1 MKKHF
6 LSGLILSSLF
16 FAHPVF
22 STVIELKDGSKIS
35 GQVLSMSDGVYKI
48 YSESVGV
55 LKIPQSKVR
64 TIHEDNASL
73 SRSKTTAK
81 HSSTAKSPDM
91 ENIQK
96 KILSDEQ
103 MQKSILSLQ
112 ADPQIQAILKDEALM
127 KAIQAQDF
135 NALTSNP
142 KIIELMNNA
151 KIGELTRQLK

>member
-1 MKKHF
+1 MKKYI
-6 LSGLILSSLF
+6 LSGLILSSLLF
-16 FAHPVF
+16 VHPAF

-48 YSESVGV
+48 YSESAGV

-64 TIHEDNASL
+64 TIYEDNAAL
-73 SRSKTTAK
+73 PRSRTSEK
-81 HSSTAKSPDM
+81 HSSAEKSLDM
-91 ENIQK
+91 GKLQK
-96 KILSDEQ
+96 KILSDDQ

-112 ADPQIQAILKDEALM
+112 SDPQIQAILKDEAIM

-135 NALTSNP
+135 KALTSNP